1 MQNPYASLLVCAVLS
16 LATGVAQAERADRD
30 KPMNIEADAMRYD
43 DLKQTNVFTGNVL
56 MTKGTIVTRGARVDV
71 RKDAQGYQFG
81 VVTAEAGKRA
91 FFRQKRE
98 GVDEYIEGEGETIEY
113 NGKADTVRFVRRA
126 EMRRLAGATVLD
138 SVMGSV
144 IVYNNTTEVYT
155 VDGAPRTEG
164 APSAAPGG
172 RVRAILAP
180 RTQGGAAAPAA
191 PASRPAVQLRPSTT
205 LPPGAGQ

>member
-16 LATGVAQAERADRD
+16 LATGVVQAERADRD

-98 GVDEYIEGEGETIEY
+98 GVDEYMEGEGEVIEY
-113 NGKADTVRFVRRA
+113 DGRADKVTFIRRA
-126 EMRRLAGATVLD
+126 VLRRYVGTQLNDEVTG
-138 SVMGSV
+138 GV
-144 IVYNNTTEVYT
+144 IVYDNVSEVFT
-155 VDGAPRTEG
+155 VDAGKPGQGA
-164 APSAAPGG
+164 SGG
-172 RVRAILAP
+172 RVRAVLTPQPSAS
-180 RTQGGAAAPAA
+180 TPAA
-191 PASRPAVQLRPSTT
+191 PVVPTQPLRPSQR
-205 LPPGAGQ
+205 LDGGNK